1 MKKNNFFMKME
12 YLKFTSYFNRK
23 KFLLLFL
30 LLFLAVLIPTISGSI
45 ETNFWMRMYN
55 ILNNPFF
62 NMLMSLSISF
72 NVLFYM
78 SELFKNYEVI
88 SRYSSYKEIL
98 NKYSKDIVWSIG
110 YLNIVAIILVI
121 SGAILF
127 CFGNI
132 KMVQHPFYEM
142 PMILY
147 ILFYLL
153 RMIILN
159 IISNLILYRLFIF
172 ITKKINT
179 FIIFINSILFF
190 IIDESAKIVTSLF
203 EIKLLYH
210 YFFTNLFY
218 TSFMLEMMAS
228 FLEIIILIGLYRF
241 ISYISLL
248 KKRDLL

>member
-1 MKKNNFFMKME
+1 MKME

-110 YLNIVAIILVI
+110 YLNIVAIIL
-121 SGAILF
+121 
-127 CFGNI
+127 
-132 KMVQHPFYEM
+132 
-142 PMILY
+142 
-147 ILFYLL
+147 
-153 RMIILN
+153 
-159 IISNLILYRLFIF
+159 
-172 ITKKINT
+172 
-179 FIIFINSILFF
+179 
-190 IIDESAKIVTSLF
+190 
-203 EIKLLYH
+203 
-210 YFFTNLFY
+210 
-218 TSFMLEMMAS
+218 
-228 FLEIIILIGLYRF
+228 
-241 ISYISLL
+241 
-248 KKRDLL
+248 